1 MNTGSTDMMMPPK
14 VPALKMAFTNPTRP
28 LLARKMGGTTIK
40 TRHRAR
46 LRISRSDRK
55 PSRSM
60 QLVRKLS
67 AMAQKEVSMAQN
79 AKKFTSR

>member
-14 VPALKMAFTNPTRP
+14 VPALKMALTKPTKP
-28 LLARKMGGTTIK
+28 LLARKMGGITIK
-40 TRHRAR
+40 ARHRAR
-46 LRISRSDRK
+46 LRISRSDRN

-67 AMAQKEVSMAQN
+67 AMAQKEVSMAQK
-79 AKKFTSR
+79 AKKFTNK